1 MVFWIGA
8 VKCRLNLSWSSS
20 LKDRRQVVRSL
31 TDGARAKFNVSP
43 ADLGPN
49 GAHQEAELG
58 FAAAGSSA
66 AELEDRLD
74 ILEKFL
80 ERCEAG
86 GDFEIVEIT
95 REVFTYGDI
104 SD

>member
-8 VKCRLNLSWSSS
+8 VKCRLSLPWSSS

-31 TDGARAKFNVSP
+31 TDGAKAKCNVSP

-49 GAHQEAELG
+49 GVHQEAELG
-58 FAAAGSSA
+58 FVAAGSAA
-66 AELEDRLD
+66 AELENRLD

-86 GDFEIVEIT
+86 GNFEIVEIT

>member
-8 VKCRLNLSWSSS
+8 VKCRLRLPWSSS

-31 TDGARAKFNVSP
+31 TDGAQTKCNVSP
-43 ADLGPN
+43 ADLGPS

-58 FAAAGSSA
+58 FAAAGSAA
-66 AELEDRLD
+66 AELEKRLD

-86 GDFEIVEIT
+86 GHFEIVEIT